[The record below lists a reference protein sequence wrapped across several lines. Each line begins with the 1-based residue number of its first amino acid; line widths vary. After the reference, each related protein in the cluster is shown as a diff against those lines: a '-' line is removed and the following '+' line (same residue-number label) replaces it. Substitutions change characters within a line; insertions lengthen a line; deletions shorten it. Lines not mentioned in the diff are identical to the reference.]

1 MYSIAKNLAKE
12 AKSKGICKEW
22 HGELKNLT
30 DKREMVAMY
39 VRGIDFCISNDF
51 PSHEYM
57 RKNFKGIM
65 EDFGVF
71 LDDEIHL
78 SNAKTCISHGST
90 SGILEYSGYGVGE
103 VILKDSSKI
112 TIKASGD
119 SFVMIDLFDSSVLN
133 VEVSENAK
141 VCINQYVGDSR
152 VSVSKS
158 GAAIVKLNKKNSKTY
173 VSRS

>member
-1 MYSIAKNLAKE
+1 MNTVAKALARQ

-22 HGELKNLT
+22 HRELKSLT

-57 RKNFKGIM
+57 AKNFKGVM

-71 LDDEIHL
+71 LDDEIRL

-103 VILKDSSKI
+103 VILKDSSNI
-112 TIKASGD
+112 TIKASGN
-119 SFVMIDLFDSSVLN
+119 SFVMIDLFDSPVLN
-133 VEVSENAK
+133 MEVSENAK

-152 VSVSKS
+152 VSISRS
-158 GAAIVKLNKKNSKTY
+158 GAAIVKINKKNSKTY
-173 VSRS
+173 VNRS